1 MANVRAVERKG
12 GTAYECRW
20 RDGNG
25 GCKQR
30 TFLSKREA
38 ERFALKVESELE
50 KGASTE
56 PLVKNS
62 KTVAEVVTASLAA
75 SKPELKPRTYR
86 SAELLYSGRV
96 LPRFG
101 KRRIATL
108 TRAEVQT
115 WIGELHAEGLAPM
128 TVHHCY
134 VALRKVCRHALHD
147 RLISYNPRDGVKL
160 PKNHDAG
167 QVAPTLLTTAQVEA
181 LAGKLSDSGPYD
193 LLVRSAAYTGLRAGK
208 LAGLR
213 VQGVDVTQGHVQVPQ
228 TMQHVAGECVAG
240 TPKSKRSTRDVRLM
254 HSGLIRD
261 LRRYLLQH
269 PHSGDPSALF
279 RPGRAV
285 GGKHAPDYSRVMDNA
300 SFRRNYFRPRS
311 PPRSCRTCASMTS
324 ATPPRRYG

>member
-1 MANVRAVERKG
+1 
-12 GTAYECRW
+12 
-20 RDGNG
+20 
-25 GCKQR
+25 
-30 TFLSKREA
+30 
-38 ERFALKVESELE
+38 
-50 KGASTE
+50 
-56 PLVKNS
+56 
-62 KTVAEVVTASLAA
+62 
-75 SKPELKPRTYR
+75 
-86 SAELLYSGRV
+86 
-96 LPRFG
+96 
-101 KRRIATL
+101 
-108 TRAEVQT
+108 
-115 WIGELHAEGLAPM
+115 M

-134 VALRKVCRHALHD
+134 VALRKVGRHALHD

-167 QVAPTLLTTAQVEA
+167 QFAPTLLTTAQVEA
-181 LAGKLSDSGPYD
+181 FAGKLSDSGPYD

-213 VQGVDVTQGHVQVPQ
+213 VQGVDLTQGHVRIPQ

-285 GGKHAPDYSRVMDNA
+285 GGKHAPDYSRVMDIA

-324 ATPPRRYG
+324 ATPPRRHG